1 MRANPADKNDLPES
15 VTSLRGIFMKS
26 VVAQNDIPAGTVLRE
41 EHLTTK
47 KPGSGI
53 PAGELPSL
61 VGRRLR
67 RAVERDTLLS
77 PEDLE

>member
-1 MRANPADKNDLPES
+1 
-15 VTSLRGIFMKS
+15 
-26 VVAQNDIPAGTVLRE
+26 VLHE
-41 EHLTTK
+41 KHLTTK

-67 RAVERDTLLS
+67 NAVDRDTLLT

>member
-1 MRANPADKNDLPES
+1 
-15 VTSLRGIFMKS
+15 
-26 VVAQNDIPAGTVLRE
+26 VVARDDLPAGTVLRE
-41 EHLTTK
+41 EHLATK

-61 VGRRLR
+61 IGRRLR
-67 RAVERDTLLS
+67 RAIDRDTLLS